1 MTFKQYTIIYEVLS
15 NTAEEMKHEEN
26 TIKELYN
33 NDINKYEKDKELY
46 DEVYKKLLQKRIEIE
61 SICDSIE
68 NMEI

>member
-15 NTAEEMKHEEN
+15 KIVEEMEQEEK

-33 NDINKYEKDKELY
+33 NDINKYEKD
-46 DEVYKKLLQKRIEIE
+46 EVYKKLWHKRIEIE
-61 SICDSIE
+61 NICDSIE